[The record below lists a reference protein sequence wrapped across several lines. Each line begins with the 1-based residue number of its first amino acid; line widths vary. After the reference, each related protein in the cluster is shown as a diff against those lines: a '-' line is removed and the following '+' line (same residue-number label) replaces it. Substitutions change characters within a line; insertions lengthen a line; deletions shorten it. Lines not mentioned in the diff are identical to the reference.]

1 MNIIKRLAVL
11 GAAALVAGSLAACK
25 DGDTPSSGGAP
36 ASNPGDASI
45 SAERVEK
52 MGAEP
57 QKVSVL
63 VPGYDGTDETSYYT
77 KAIKSF
83 EQQYG
88 KTVEI
93 LQAVGEQ
100 LWNEKVAAQIAAK
113 DPIDVFVISV
123 DQYLSMYQKNY
134 LTPVNEYVDLT
145 RKGHNIQVMDD
156 FVKFDGKYYAAGV
169 SATPYVLYYNRDIM
183 TANGYDPDEPM
194 KRYEAGTWTWQSF
207 VEIARE
213 CTDTDSGIVGLENMF
228 DEVFQASNACS
239 AVSFADGK
247 YALNIKTSAMR
258 NTLEMVQ
265 DIFNKNVV
273 CGNGYV
279 TGQNKFLKGK
289 AAMHGAYAY
298 EESTFA
304 SMKKKGDVNIDFG
317 VAPFPAGPDNT
328 DKRNFGH
335 STGYAIS
342 MGSDAPYSAGVL
354 IDMILAAAGEG
365 DAERQA
371 LLQEGSQELYDNLA
385 KNLFIPSYTDGI
397 LDRGFGAFYLL
408 YDARN
413 GEDIN
418 QKLAQYETS
427 YQKMV
432 DDANAQLK

>member
-1 MNIIKRLAVL
+1 
-11 GAAALVAGSLAACK
+11 
-25 DGDTPSSGGAP
+25 
-36 ASNPGDASI
+36 
-45 SAERVEK
+45 

-258 NTLEMVQ
+258 NKIMVCKDNRSTLIAVQ
-265 DIFNKNVV
+265 KYLGLHTV
-273 CGNGYV
+273 
-279 TGQNKFLKGK
+279 K
-289 AAMHGAYAY
+289 AK
-298 EESTFA
+298 S
-304 SMKKKGDVNIDFG
+304 DRNIDSIVLALHDLSDSVFHIQFIRQG
-317 VAPFPAGPDNT
+317 RNIRRTAYGNRNTADSTAFCKKTFIDKPCDMTEHIIVGTAGNHITIQNELPCVFQIQ
-328 DKRNFGH
+328 NFLHVGSRH
-335 STGYAIS
+335 AGYFS
-342 MGSDAPYSAGVL
+342 V
-354 IDMILAAAGEG
+354 
-365 DAERQA
+365 
-371 LLQEGSQELYDNLA
+371 LYDFLRLREGCCNPLQNSLIIDIHFHIGTR
-385 KNLFIPSYTDGI
+385 KFDV
-397 LDRGFGAFYLL
+397 FY
-408 YDARN
+408 N
-413 GEDIN
+413 ISG
-418 QKLAQYETS
+418 
-427 YQKMV
+427 
-432 DDANAQLK
+432 